1 MATLTVKEAAIECNT
16 DARTLRKFLRSTE
29 SPIAPVGK
37 GSRYAI
43 ERKAMRSLKT
53 RFTAWNDARTADAT
67 DDAPDAPDAA

>member
-16 DARTLRKFLRSTE
+16 DARTLRKFLRSDA

-43 ERKAMRSLKT
+43 ERKALRSLKAKFAT
-53 RFTAWNDARTADAT
+53 WDAARTPAEVEDA
-67 DDAPDAPDAA
+67 